1 MQLENEF
8 SVPAPVSEV
17 WKTLLDVE
25 RIAPCMPGATVERV
39 DGDEVAG
46 RVRVKVGPITASY
59 AGTARFVAKDE
70 AAHRFVLEGSGRET
84 RGTGT
89 ASATVEVG
97 MTEQD
102 ADTRVRVVT
111 SLEVTGKQAQFGRGV
126 MADIAAKLTDQ
137 FAACLAERVRGP
149 APAAEPSSSPQAA
162 APQAVSP
169 QSVSAQAA
177 APQDA
182 ATGSLDLV
190 STVAMPVL
198 KRLGPVLGGLAFGL
212 VLGLLLGHRRRIVI
226 MTAAPPPGG
235 YPPARTVL

>member
-1 MQLENEF
+1 
-8 SVPAPVSEV
+8 VSEV

-46 RVRVKVGPITASY
+46 RVRVKVGPVTASY
-59 AGTARFVAKDE
+59 AGTARFVTKDE

-97 MTEQD
+97 MSEQD
-102 ADTRVRVVT
+102 AVTRVRVVT

-149 APAAEPSSSPQAA
+149 APAAESSASPQAVS
-162 APQAVSP
+162 PQAVSP
-169 QSVSAQAA
+169 QSA

-182 ATGSLDLV
+182 AAGSLDLV

-198 KRLGPVLGGLAFGL
+198 KRFGPVLGGLAFGL

-226 MTAAPPPGG
+226 MTAAAPGSYPPP
-235 YPPARTVL
+235 RTVL

>member
-46 RVRVKVGPITASY
+46 RVRVKVGPVTASY
-59 AGTARFVAKDE
+59 AGTARFVTKDE

-89 ASATVEVG
+89 ASATVEVS
-97 MTEQD
+97 MSEQD

-126 MADIAAKLTDQ
+126 MADIAAKLTNQ

-149 APAAEPSSSPQAA
+149 APAAEHTASPQAA
-162 APQAVSP
+162 EPQAVSP
-169 QSVSAQAA
+169 QAA

>member
-46 RVRVKVGPITASY
+46 RVRVKVGPVTASY
-59 AGTARFVAKDE
+59 AGTARFVTKDE

-102 ADTRVRVVT
+102 AVTRVRVVT

-149 APAAEPSSSPQAA
+149 APAAEHTASPQAA
-162 APQAVSP
+162 QPQAVSP
-169 QSVSAQAA
+169 QAA

-212 VLGLLLGHRRRIVI
+212 VLGLLVGHRRRIVI
-226 MTAAPPPGG
+226 MTAAAPGS